1 MDKMKKKVIGICIA
15 IVIIAAAVLAVYF
28 VINRQ
33 AQKKA
38 GEEAVPTTEIEKL
51 IAKDLELAYPETP
64 TEVVKMYWRINC
76 CMYNESSLS
85 DEDTEALLKQLRML
99 YDDELLESEG
109 NSYEKMLKNLQKDR
123 ETYKD
128 NKQKIGTAVIVQ
140 KNNTIEVKKVEGKE
154 CTSIISA
161 SLVTSKGDTTKVY
174 EEFFCRRD
182 SNGKWKILGWKQTT
196 QEAAAA
202 VDVK

>member
-1 MDKMKKKVIGICIA
+1 MDKMKKRVIGVCIA
-15 IVIIAAAVLAVYF
+15 IVIVAAAVLAVY
-28 VINRQ
+28 VVLNRQ
-33 AQKKA
+33 AQEKA
-38 GEEAVPTTEIEKL
+38 GKEAVPTTEIEKL

-76 CMYNESSLS
+76 CIYNESSLS
-85 DEDTEALLKQLRML
+85 DEDAEVLLKQLRIL
-99 YDDELLESEG
+99 YDDELLEAEG

-123 ETYKD
+123 ETYQD

-140 KNNTIEVKKVEGKE
+140 KNNTTEVKKVDGKE

-161 SLVTSKGDTTKVY
+161 SLITSKGDTTKVY
-174 EEFFCRRD
+174 EEFLCRKD
-182 SNGKWKILGWKQTT
+182 NDGNWKIVGWKQTT

-202 VDVK
+202 VDVN